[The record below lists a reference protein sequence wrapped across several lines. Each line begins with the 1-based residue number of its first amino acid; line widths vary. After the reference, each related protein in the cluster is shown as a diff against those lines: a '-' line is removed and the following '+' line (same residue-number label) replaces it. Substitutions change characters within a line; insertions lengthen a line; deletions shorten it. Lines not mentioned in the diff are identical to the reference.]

1 VPSHAQFARWGATV
15 LSVAYAVA
23 LYATDVHPQ
32 AGVGKAISYLPTA
45 ISLAVVA
52 FDKWLWRLPG
62 IHRLVGRPRLDGT
75 WKASIQPT
83 PESRIPAGGNRGPIN
98 AYVMIEQT
106 YWSIS
111 VTLMTPESI
120 SHSRG
125 AAFSKIADGGRH
137 YLSFVY
143 SNRPRQEHAH
153 RSPPHTG
160 AVEWGVSGKEPQ
172 EISGHYWTD
181 RLTTGDM
188 YLRFVSRVSDHE
200 TFRAAH
206 NEYLRSRKKKPSP

>member
-1 VPSHAQFARWGATV
+1 MPSHAQFARWGATV
-15 LSVAYAVA
+15 LSIAYAIA
-23 LYATDVHPQ
+23 LYATGVHPQ
-32 AGVGKAISYLPTA
+32 TGVGKAISYVPTV

-52 FDKWLWRLPG
+52 FDKWLWRIPG

-75 WKASIQPT
+75 WKATLRPT
-83 PESRIPAGGNRGPIN
+83 LESRIPEGGNRGPIN

-111 VTLMTPESI
+111 ITLITVESM

-125 AAFSKIADGGRH
+125 AVFNKIADGDRN

-143 SNRPRQEHAH
+143 GNRPRQEHAL
-153 RSPPHTG
+153 RSPPHIG
-160 AVEWGVSGKEPQ
+160 AVEWAIAGRTPQ

-188 YLRFVSRVSDHE
+188 QLQFVGRASDHE
-200 TFRAAH
+200 SFRAAH
-206 NEYLRSRKKKPSP
+206 SEYLRSKKKSSAR